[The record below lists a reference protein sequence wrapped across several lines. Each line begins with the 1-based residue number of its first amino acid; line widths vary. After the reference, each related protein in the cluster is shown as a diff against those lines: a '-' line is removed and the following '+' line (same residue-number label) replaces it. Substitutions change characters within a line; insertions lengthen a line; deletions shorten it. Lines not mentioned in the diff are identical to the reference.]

1 MKSVALVIVLLFLF
15 CYLHFCS
22 TFWFLVVDWVKF
34 CSIYFHKTHLAYC
47 LSYFYAASLL
57 QAMSRSTNISH
68 QMEYLLATGNLV
80 SRSGLGL
87 MQVCCLPLVFPIYF
101 TLLSFY
107 SLFVFM
113 SVKQPPTSASF
124 PHFLFYGFLPSF
136 LRTASLW
143 EGVHQR
149 ALLYRADGVL
159 LEHMAVFKTKI
170 ALFSFYPL
178 SSGPPSLVPCALWTS
193 WQIKVRSI

>member
-1 MKSVALVIVLLFLF
+1 MKSVELVIVLLFLF

-22 TFWFLVVDWVKF
+22 TFWLLAVDQVKF
-34 CSIYFHKTHLAYC
+34 CSICFFKTHLAHC

-101 TLLSFY
+101 TLFSFY
-107 SLFVFM
+107 SLLVFM
-113 SVKQPPTSASF
+113 SVKQPPTSTSF
-124 PHFLFYGFLPSF
+124 PHFLFMVFFQVF
-136 LRTASLW
+136 LRQPLFDREFIIEYFCTGLMVFFWSTWLFLKQRLPYSVFTLSL
-143 EGVHQR
+143 QD
-149 ALLYRADGVL
+149 LLL
-159 LEHMAVFKTKI
+159 
-170 ALFSFYPL
+170 
-178 SSGPPSLVPCALWTS
+178 
-193 WQIKVRSI
+193 

>member
-1 MKSVALVIVLLFLF
+1 MWRNCQISYLLLFFFNMINYCRKGYFLTSDMKSVALVIVLLFLF

-22 TFWFLVVDWVKF
+22 TFWFLAVDRVKF
-34 CSIYFHKTHLAYC
+34 CSIYFYKTHLAHC

-101 TLLSFY
+101 TLFSFY
-107 SLFVFM
+107 SLLVFM

-143 EGVHQR
+143 
-149 ALLYRADGVL
+149 
-159 LEHMAVFKTKI
+159 
-170 ALFSFYPL
+170 
-178 SSGPPSLVPCALWTS
+178 
-193 WQIKVRSI
+193 

>member
-22 TFWFLVVDWVKF
+22 TFWFLAVSRLKF
-34 CSIYFHKTHLAYC
+34 CSIYFHKTHLAHC

-87 MQVCCLPLVFPIYF
+87 MQVCCLPLVFPTYF

-107 SLFVFM
+107 SL
-113 SVKQPPTSASF
+113 STLC
-124 PHFLFYGFLPSF
+124 LFDWFCI
-136 LRTASLW
+136 
-143 EGVHQR
+143 
-149 ALLYRADGVL
+149 LL
-159 LEHMAVFKTKI
+159 H
-170 ALFSFYPL
+170 
-178 SSGPPSLVPCALWTS
+178 SLVS
-193 WQIKVRSI
+193 SIAYIHENAGNQA

>member
-1 MKSVALVIVLLFLF
+1 MINYCRKGYFLTSDMKSVALVIVLLFLF

-22 TFWFLVVDWVKF
+22 TFWFLAVDQVKF
-34 CSIYFHKTHLAYC
+34 CSIYFHKAHLAHC

-101 TLLSFY
+101 TLFSFY
-107 SLFVFM
+107 SLLVFM
-113 SVKQPPTSASF
+113 SVKQPPTSTSF

-143 EGVHQR
+143 
-149 ALLYRADGVL
+149 
-159 LEHMAVFKTKI
+159 
-170 ALFSFYPL
+170 
-178 SSGPPSLVPCALWTS
+178 
-193 WQIKVRSI
+193 

>member
-15 CYLHFCS
+15 CYLHFYS
-22 TFWFLVVDWVKF
+22 TFWFLAVDRVKF
-34 CSIYFHKTHLAYC
+34 CSIYFRKTHLAHC

-87 MQVCCLPLVFPIYF
+87 MQVSCLPLVFPTYF
-101 TLLSFY
+101 TLFSFY
-107 SLFVFM
+107 SLLVFM

-143 EGVHQR
+143 
-149 ALLYRADGVL
+149 
-159 LEHMAVFKTKI
+159 
-170 ALFSFYPL
+170 
-178 SSGPPSLVPCALWTS
+178 
-193 WQIKVRSI
+193 

>member
-1 MKSVALVIVLLFLF
+1 MWRNCQISYLLLFFFNKINYCRKGYFLISDMKSVALVIVLLFLF

-22 TFWFLVVDWVKF
+22 TFWFLAVDQVKF
-34 CSIYFHKTHLAYC
+34 CSIYFYKTHLAHC

-101 TLLSFY
+101 TLFSFLLSSCFY
-107 SLFVFM
+107 VSQATPDFSLF
-113 SVKQPPTSASF
+113 PSF
-124 PHFLFYGFLPSF
+124 PFL
-136 LRTASLW
+136 W
-143 EGVHQR
+143 
-149 ALLYRADGVL
+149 
-159 LEHMAVFKTKI
+159 
-170 ALFSFYPL
+170 FSSKF
-178 SSGPPSLVPCALWTS
+178 S
-193 WQIKVRSI
+193 